1 MSRPLSGECYQA
13 LTRYLTIREK
23 GKRLFIWSR
32 IYEIDNPYESK
43 ANGSQKQGQRKKKS
57 RTQLLLT
64 SVEDIGILFEK
75 KVLGTRIFFSAL
87 EGKICI
93 PRLGAAT

>member
-32 IYEIDNPYESK
+32 IYEIDNPFESK
-43 ANGSQKQGQRKKKS
+43 AKRSFKKTRPKKKKAERNYCS
-57 RTQLLLT
+57 PQ
-64 SVEDIGILFEK
+64 
-75 KVLGTRIFFSAL
+75 
-87 EGKICI
+87 
-93 PRLGAAT
+93 

>member
-43 ANGSQKQGQRKKKS
+43 ANGRNYCSPQ
-57 RTQLLLT
+57 
-64 SVEDIGILFEK
+64 
-75 KVLGTRIFFSAL
+75 
-87 EGKICI
+87 
-93 PRLGAAT
+93 